1 MRRGVTGGV
10 SGGCCFSGGW
20 VRADLAESHIR
31 SCVLPAVVEQVE
43 RRDERERLAAA
54 RVCAA
59 EQQRLRV
66 PKVRRRKSAS
76 LVSTSLPT
84 GDRAVEELRKGHLR
98 EGEIERNEFEKKGRC
113 ESGCDINSCELTA
126 YSS

>member
-10 SGGCCFSGGW
+10 SGGGCFRGGW

-31 SCVLPAVVEQVE
+31 SCPLPAVVEQVE

-66 PKVRRRKSAS
+66 PKVGRRRSAS
-76 LVSTSLPT
+76 LVPTSLPT

-98 EGEIERNEFEKKGRC
+98 ERKRERKEFEKSR
-113 ESGCDINSCELTA
+113 IVI
-126 YSS
+126 